1 MRKII
6 ATLTATVFF
15 SMSMMMPVAQ
25 AGIVST
31 SDYVQQQEVADKRA
45 QILDNFQREEVREQL
60 TDLGVDAATV
70 EMRVAAL
77 SDAEVMQMANEMEA
91 MPAGGDALG
100 TVAFI
105 LLVLLL
111 LELLGVTDIF
121 SGVDSA

>member
-1 MRKII
+1 MKKII
-6 ATLTATVFF
+6 ATLTATLFF
-15 SMSMMMPVAQ
+15 SMSMMMPAAQ

-31 SDYVQQQEVADKRA
+31 SDYVQQQDVADKRA
-45 QILDNFQREEVREQL
+45 RIIDTLQREEVREQL
-60 TDLGVDAATV
+60 SDLGVDAATV

-77 SDAEVMQMANEMEA
+77 SDAEVMQMASEMES
-91 MPAGGDALG
+91 MPAGGDGVG

-121 SGVDSA
+121 PDVDSA